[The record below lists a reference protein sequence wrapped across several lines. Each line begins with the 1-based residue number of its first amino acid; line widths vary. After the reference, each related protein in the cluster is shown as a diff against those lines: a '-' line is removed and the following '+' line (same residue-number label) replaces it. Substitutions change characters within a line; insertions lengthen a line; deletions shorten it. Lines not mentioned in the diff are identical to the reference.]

1 MKPPSKSLARML
13 IDKVQKSSPAGSFPA
28 LAGIRKVESRAYYG
42 SGYED
47 VQHRKP
53 SIKNAQRTLKWNPT
67 IPLEQSVEETLDFF
81 LKEAV
86 GDLMTSQLYL
96 STGETVLPRFG

>member
-1 MKPPSKSLARML
+1 ML
-13 IDKVQKSSPAGSFPA
+13 IDKFKQHPLRSHFPP

-53 SIKNAQRTLKWNPT
+53 SITNARRYLKWAPV

-86 GDLMTSQLYL
+86 G
-96 STGETVLPRFG
+96 PA